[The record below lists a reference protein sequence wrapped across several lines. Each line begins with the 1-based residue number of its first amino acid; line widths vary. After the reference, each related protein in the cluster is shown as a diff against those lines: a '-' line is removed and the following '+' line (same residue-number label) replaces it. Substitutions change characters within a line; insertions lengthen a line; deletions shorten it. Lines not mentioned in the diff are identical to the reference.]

1 MSEPENQLA
10 RRETQI
16 SAKAPA
22 NKVRD
27 LLLSDKAKAQFAMA
41 LPKHIKVDLLLRI
54 ALTAINKLPKLADC
68 TQETLFGSIM
78 DLAQMGLVP
87 DGRTAYLVPFW
98 HSRSKTLR
106 CQYIVGYQG
115 FIDLAYRHPL
125 VKGIR
130 FNAVHEKDLFEYE
143 DGLESKLIHRP
154 TDAEDPGKL
163 THAWAVC
170 ELDGGGRTFVVL
182 NRRQVMEAKQSAQD
196 ADKAW
201 SPWVEH
207 EEAMWAKT
215 AVRALAKRMPRSA
228 ELTVAIQADDK
239 QANEMALD
247 VASAILP
254 GAIGSL
260 GAGEGTT
267 AIEDAAAGSQQTQQT
282 QQVDG
287 REDAQLFAKEQPA
300 DPGAPTAEQL
310 RAQIGA
316 SLGKLGVTKTKFIQ
330 QLAADGV
337 IPQVVPFGDLGA
349 DVLQGA
355 VDGWDDLAEKLKP

>member
-1 MSEPENQLA
+1 MSENESQLA
-10 RRETQI
+10 RRESQVAT
-16 SAKAPA
+16 KAPA

-68 TQETLFGSIM
+68 TQDTLFGSIM

-154 TDAEDPGKL
+154 TDDEDPGKL

-170 ELDGGGRTFVVL
+170 ELEGNGRTFVVL
-182 NRRQVMEAKQSAQD
+182 NRRQVMEAKASAQD

-207 EEAMWAKT
+207 EESMWAKT

-239 QANEMALD
+239 QANEMAID
-247 VASAILP
+247 IGASILP
-254 GAIGSL
+254 GSIGAIGD
-260 GAGEGTT
+260 GQGTT
-267 AIEDAAAGSQQTQQT
+267 AIEDAAHQSQQPA
-282 QQVDG
+282 DG
-287 REDAQLFAKEQPA
+287 PKQPEQPEQPA

-310 RAQIGA
+310 RAQVTA
-316 SLGKLGVTKTKFIQ
+316 SLAKLGVTKTKFIQ
-330 QLAADGV
+330 QLHTDGV